1 MADAARM
8 AFAGAECS
16 DHMGLVRAYEAWQE
30 AMGEN
35 RGREFCHEN
44 FLSFQTLQ
52 VHPPPLPS
60 PPMCHQPTESRI
72 PSQTPASSPEPP
84 CSILL

>member
-1 MADAARM
+1 MAVLSQCVCEGGWVQMADAARM
-8 AFAGAECS
+8 AFAGSECS

-35 RGREFCHEN
+35 RGREFCHQN

-52 VHPPPLPS
+52 VHPPP
-60 PPMCHQPTESRI
+60 PTESRV
-72 PSQTPASSPEPP
+72 PS
-84 CSILL
+84 